1 MVRIGGLASGM
12 DIDSLVADLM
22 KAERMPLDKLKQN
35 KQTLEWQRDD
45 FREMNS
51 LLFSFRNA
59 TFDMKLTSNYRA
71 RATNSSNSEKVTA
84 TATSSASQSSYSI
97 KEVTQLATA
106 ATKVNGGPIS
116 KNSTD
121 KIDPAKGLYE
131 MKDKFDANSGFT
143 WKTGTVKSETLSA
156 SADGTV
162 FNFDIDGATLKNLST
177 DSVVKVDGKALEVVT
192 TAPGAGQVQI
202 GTDGTLTFNE
212 AIKKGSTIKVDYV
225 IESTDNYMS
234 FEMETHTSKGHIIEN
249 FLIQGTESLNT
260 VFNKINSS
268 ELGVTALYDSFSDK
282 ITLTRKETGD
292 FNTSGNEIITSAGF
306 LDDVLKFGAGSP
318 AETGGKNAK
327 FTINGLET
335 ERKSNTFEM
344 SGVTFTLKDTFTTSD
359 PAVSI
364 NVTNDTT
371 AVFDNIKKYVTL
383 YNETIAKIQA
393 KTDETRYRDYQ
404 PLSDEERESLTDKQ
418 QEQWDEKAQSGLLRK
433 DSILTGA
440 LSQMRSDFYSTL
452 SASTG
457 SQFTHLSSIGITTT
471 SNYREGGKLLID
483 EAKLKKAIEENPEDV
498 EKLFTSSGA
507 TSGEKG
513 IITNL
518 YDNLKTT
525 MDKLNA
531 KAGTSSSTS
540 QQFTIGRNLSSIDNQ
555 INRFEDRLTQV
566 EDRYWA
572 QFTAMEKAIQRSND
586 QMSYLMQQFG

>member
-22 KAERMPLDKLKQN
+22 KAERMPLDKLKQS

-45 FREMNS
+45 YREMNS

-97 KEVTQLATA
+97 SKVDQLATA
-106 ATKVNGGPIS
+106 ATKVNAGGIS
-116 KNSTD
+116 KVATD
-121 KIDPAKGLYE
+121 KIDPSKSLYE
-131 MKDKFDANSGFT
+131 MKDKFGAGDQFT
-143 WKTGTVKSETLSA
+143 WKTGTVKSQTISVPSDGSSFKL
-156 SADGTV
+156 DGTSLV
-162 FNFDIDGATLKNLST
+162 NLDT
-177 DSVVKVDGKALEVVT
+177 DAVIKVDGKALEVVT
-192 TAPGAGQVQI
+192 DLANLGAGKVHVN
-202 GTDGTLTFNE
+202 TDGTLTFGDS
-212 AIKKGSTIKVDYV
+212 IKKGSTIKADYV
-225 IESTDNYMS
+225 IDSAENYMS
-234 FEMETHTSKGHIIEN
+234 FNMGTHTSKGQVNET
-249 FLIQGTESLNT
+249 FLVQGTESLNS
-260 VFNKINSS
+260 VFSKINSS
-268 ELGVTALYDSFSDK
+268 ELGVTAFYDSFTDQV
-282 ITLTRKETGD
+282 TLTRKETG
-292 FNTSGNEIITSAGF
+292 NYNAAGEEIVTSNGF
-306 LDDVLKFGAGSP
+306 LNGVLKFSGIT
-318 AETGGKNAK
+318 ETGGNNAK
-327 FTINGLET
+327 FTINGLDT
-335 ERKSNTFEM
+335 ERTSNTFEM
-344 SGVTFTLKDTFTTSD
+344 SGVTFTLKDTFTAAD

-364 NVTNDTT
+364 NVTNDTA
-371 AVFDNIKKYVTL
+371 AVFDNIKKYITL

-555 INRFEDRLTQV
+555 IIRFEDRLTQV

>member
-45 FREMNS
+45 YREMNS

-71 RATNSSNSEKVTA
+71 RATNSSNSDKVTA

-97 KEVTQLATA
+97 SKVDQLATA
-106 ATKVNGGPIS
+106 ATKVNASGIS
-116 KNSTD
+116 KVTTD
-121 KIDPAKGLYE
+121 KIDPSKSLYE
-131 MKDKFDANSGFT
+131 MKDKFGAGDQFT
-143 WKTGTVKSETLSA
+143 WKTGTVKSQTISVPSDGSSFKL
-156 SADGTV
+156 DGTSLV
-162 FNFDIDGATLKNLST
+162 NLDT
-177 DSVVKVDGKALEVVT
+177 DAVIKVDGKALEVVT
-192 TAPGAGQVQI
+192 DLANLGAGKVHVN
-202 GTDGTLTFNE
+202 TDGTLTFGDS
-212 AIKKGSTIKVDYV
+212 IKKGSTIKADYV
-225 IESTDNYMS
+225 IDSAENYMS
-234 FEMETHTSKGHIIEN
+234 FNMGTHTSKGQVNES
-249 FLIQGTESLNT
+249 FLVQGTESLNS
-260 VFNKINSS
+260 VFSKINSS
-268 ELGVTALYDSFSDK
+268 ELGVTAFYDSFTDQV
-282 ITLTRKETGD
+282 TLTRKETGN
-292 FNTSGNEIITSAGF
+292 FNAAGEEIVTSNGF
-306 LDDVLKFGAGSP
+306 LNGVLKFSGVT
-318 AETGGKNAK
+318 ETGGNNAK
-327 FTINGLET
+327 FTINGLDT
-335 ERKSNTFEM
+335 ERTSNTFEM
-344 SGVTFTLKDTFTTSD
+344 SGVTFTLKDSFTAAD

-452 SASTG
+452 SASTD

-555 INRFEDRLTQV
+555 IIRFEDRLTQV

>member
-35 KQTLEWQRDD
+35 KQTLEWQRDGY
-45 FREMNS
+45 REMNS
-51 LLFSFRNA
+51 LLFAFRNA
-59 TFDMKLTSNYRA
+59 TFDMKLSSNYRA
-71 RATNSSNSEKVTA
+71 RSTNSSNSEKVTA
-84 TATSSASQSSYSI
+84 TATSSASTSSYSI
-97 KEVTQLATA
+97 SKVDQLASA
-106 ATKVNGGPIS
+106 ATKVNAGAIS
-116 KNSTD
+116 ASGSKV
-121 KIDPAKGLYE
+121 DPSKSLYE
-131 MKDKFDANSGFT
+131 IKDSFANQNFN
-143 WKTGTVKSETLSA
+143 WQTGTVKNQTITA
-156 SADGTV
+156 AADGSSLKLTLESGEV
-162 FNFDIDGATLKNLST
+162 LKNFDKDA
-177 DSVVKVDGKALEVVT
+177 VVKVDGKSFTLVTGTPQAGEVQLDSN
-192 TAPGAGQVQI
+192 GN
-202 GTDGTLTFNE
+202 LTFLE
-212 AIKKGSTIKVDYV
+212 TVKKGSTVKVDYV
-225 IESTDNYMS
+225 IDSTDNYMS
-234 FEMETHTSKGHIIEN
+234 FDMQTHTSKGQIKEN

-268 ELGVTALYDSFSDK
+268 QLGVTALYDSFSDK

-292 FNTSGNEIITSAGF
+292 FNTAGNEIITSAGF
-306 LDDVLKFGAGSP
+306 LNNVLRFGSGT
-318 AETGGKNAK
+318 ETGGQNAK
-327 FTINGLET
+327 FTVNGLST
-335 ERKSNTFEM
+335 ERTSNTFEM
-344 SGVTFTLKDTFTTSD
+344 SGVTFTLKDTFTAAD

-364 NVTNDTT
+364 NVTNDTN
-371 AVFDNIKKYVTL
+371 AVFDNIKKFVTL
-383 YNETIAKIQA
+383 YNETIAKIQG

-452 SASTG
+452 SAASG
-457 SQFTHLSSIGITTT
+457 SSFTHLSNIGISTT
-471 SNYREGGKLLID
+471 SNYREGGKLIID
-483 EAKLKKAIEENPEDV
+483 EAKLKKAIEENPEGV
-498 EKLFTSSGA
+498 EKLFTSNGP

-586 QMSYLMQQFG
+586 QMNYLMQQFG

>member
-45 FREMNS
+45 YREMNS

-71 RATNSSNSEKVTA
+71 RATNSSNSDKVTA

-97 KEVTQLATA
+97 SKVDQLATA
-106 ATKVNGGPIS
+106 ATKVNGGGIS
-116 KNSTD
+116 KVASD
-121 KIDPAKGLYE
+121 KIDPSKSLYE
-131 MKDKFDANSGFT
+131 MKDKFGAGDQFT
-143 WKTGTVKSETLSA
+143 WKTGTVKSQTISVPSDGSSFKL
-156 SADGTV
+156 DGTSLV
-162 FNFDIDGATLKNLST
+162 NLDT
-177 DSVVKVDGKALEVVT
+177 DAVIKVDGKALEVVT
-192 TAPGAGQVQI
+192 DLANLGAGKVHVN
-202 GTDGTLTFNE
+202 TDGTLTFGDS
-212 AIKKGSTIKVDYV
+212 IKKGSTIKADYV
-225 IESTDNYMS
+225 IDSAENYMS
-234 FEMETHTSKGHIIEN
+234 FNMGTHTSKGQVNET
-249 FLIQGTESLNT
+249 FLVQGTESLNS
-260 VFNKINSS
+260 VFSKINSS
-268 ELGVTALYDSFSDK
+268 ELGVTAFYDSFTDQV
-282 ITLTRKETGD
+282 TLTRKETGN
-292 FNTSGNEIITSAGF
+292 FNAAGEEIVTSNGF
-306 LDDVLKFGAGSP
+306 LNGVLKFSGIT
-318 AETGGKNAK
+318 ETGGNNAK
-327 FTINGLET
+327 FTINGLDT
-335 ERKSNTFEM
+335 ERTSNTFEM
-344 SGVTFTLKDTFTTSD
+344 SGVTFTLKDTFTAAS

-364 NVTNDTT
+364 NVTNDTA
-371 AVFDNIKKYVTL
+371 AVFDNIKKYITL

-555 INRFEDRLTQV
+555 IIRFEDRLTQV

>member
-22 KAERMPLDKLKQN
+22 KAERMPLDKLKQS

-45 FREMNS
+45 YREMNS

-97 KEVTQLATA
+97 SKVDQLATA
-106 ATKVNGGPIS
+106 TTKVNGGPIS
-116 KNSTD
+116 KDSTD
-121 KIDPAKGLYE
+121 KIDPTKGLYE

-162 FNFDIDGATLKNLST
+162 FNLDIDGATLKNLST
-177 DSVVKVDGKALEVVT
+177 DSVVKVDGKALKVVT
-192 TAPGAGQVQI
+192 TAPGAGEVQI

-225 IESTDNYMS
+225 IESTDNYMA
-234 FEMETHTSKGHIIEN
+234 FDMQTYTSKGQIKEN
-249 FLIQGTESLNT
+249 FLIQGTESLNS

-292 FNTSGNEIITSAGF
+292 FNTSGREIITSAGF
-306 LDDVLKFGAGSP
+306 LDDVLKFGTGSP
-318 AETGGKNAK
+318 AETGGENAK
-327 FTINGLET
+327 FTINGLDT

-344 SGVTFTLKDTFTTSD
+344 SGVTFTLKDTFTAAD

-371 AVFDNIKKYVTL
+371 AVFDNIKKFVTL

-555 INRFEDRLTQV
+555 IIRFEDRLTQV

>member
-260 VFNKINSS
+260 VFNKIN
-268 ELGVTALYDSFSDK
+268 
-282 ITLTRKETGD
+282 
-292 FNTSGNEIITSAGF
+292 
-306 LDDVLKFGAGSP
+306 
-318 AETGGKNAK
+318 
-327 FTINGLET
+327 
-335 ERKSNTFEM
+335 
-344 SGVTFTLKDTFTTSD
+344 
-359 PAVSI
+359 
-364 NVTNDTT
+364 
-371 AVFDNIKKYVTL
+371 
-383 YNETIAKIQA
+383 
-393 KTDETRYRDYQ
+393 
-404 PLSDEERESLTDKQ
+404 
-418 QEQWDEKAQSGLLRK
+418 
-433 DSILTGA
+433 
-440 LSQMRSDFYSTL
+440 
-452 SASTG
+452 
-457 SQFTHLSSIGITTT
+457 
-471 SNYREGGKLLID
+471 
-483 EAKLKKAIEENPEDV
+483 
-498 EKLFTSSGA
+498 
-507 TSGEKG
+507 
-513 IITNL
+513 
-518 YDNLKTT
+518 
-525 MDKLNA
+525 
-531 KAGTSSSTS
+531 
-540 QQFTIGRNLSSIDNQ
+540 
-555 INRFEDRLTQV
+555 
-566 EDRYWA
+566 
-572 QFTAMEKAIQRSND
+572 
-586 QMSYLMQQFG
+586 

>member
-45 FREMNS
+45 YREMNS

-71 RATNSSNSEKVTA
+71 RATNSSNSDKVTA

-97 KEVTQLATA
+97 SKVDQLATA
-106 ATKVNGGPIS
+106 ATKVNASGIS
-116 KNSTD
+116 KVTTD
-121 KIDPAKGLYE
+121 KIDPSKSLYE
-131 MKDKFDANSGFT
+131 MKDKFGAGDQFT
-143 WKTGTVKSETLSA
+143 WKTGTVKSQTISVPSDGSSFKL
-156 SADGTV
+156 DGTSLV
-162 FNFDIDGATLKNLST
+162 NLDT
-177 DSVVKVDGKALEVVT
+177 DAVIKVDGKALEVVT
-192 TAPGAGQVQI
+192 DLANLGAGKVHVN
-202 GTDGTLTFNE
+202 TDGTLTFGDS
-212 AIKKGSTIKVDYV
+212 IKKGSTIKADYV
-225 IESTDNYMS
+225 IDSAENYMS
-234 FEMETHTSKGHIIEN
+234 FNMGTHTSKGQVNES
-249 FLIQGTESLNT
+249 FLVQGTESLNS
-260 VFNKINSS
+260 VFSKINSS
-268 ELGVTALYDSFSDK
+268 ELGVTAFYDSFTDQV
-282 ITLTRKETGD
+282 TLTRKETGNYNAAGD
-292 FNTSGNEIITSAGF
+292 EIVTSNGF
-306 LDDVLKFGAGSP
+306 LNGVLKFSGIT
-318 AETGGKNAK
+318 ETGGNNAK

-335 ERKSNTFEM
+335 ERTSNTFEM
-344 SGVTFTLKDTFTTSD
+344 SGVTFTLKDTFTAAD

-555 INRFEDRLTQV
+555 IIRFEDRLTQV

>member
-22 KAERMPLDKLKQN
+22 KAERMPLDKLKQS
-35 KQTLEWQRDD
+35 KQTLEWQREDY
-45 FREMNS
+45 REMNS

-59 TFDMKLTSNYRA
+59 TFDMKLTRNYRA
-71 RATNSSNSEKVTA
+71 RATNSSNSDKVTA

-97 KEVTQLATA
+97 SKVDQLATA
-106 ATKVNGGPIS
+106 ATKVNASGIS
-116 KNSTD
+116 KVTTD
-121 KIDPAKGLYE
+121 KIDPSKSLYE
-131 MKDKFDANSGFT
+131 MKDKFGAGDQFT
-143 WKTGTVKSETLSA
+143 WKTGTVKSQTISVPSDGSSFKL
-156 SADGTV
+156 DGTSLV
-162 FNFDIDGATLKNLST
+162 NLDT
-177 DSVVKVDGKALEVVT
+177 DAVIKVDGKALEVVT
-192 TAPGAGQVQI
+192 DLANLGAGKVHVN
-202 GTDGTLTFNE
+202 TDGTLTFRE
-212 AIKKGSTIKVDYV
+212 SIKKGSTIKADYV
-225 IESTDNYMS
+225 IDSAENYMS
-234 FEMETHTSKGHIIEN
+234 FNMGTHTSKGQVNET
-249 FLIQGTESLNT
+249 FLVQGTESLNS
-260 VFNKINSS
+260 VFSKINSS
-268 ELGVTALYDSFSDK
+268 ELGVTAFYDTFTDQV
-282 ITLTRKETGD
+282 TLTRKETG
-292 FNTSGNEIITSAGF
+292 NYNAAGEEIVTSNGF
-306 LDDVLKFGAGSP
+306 LNGVLKFSGVT
-318 AETGGKNAK
+318 ETGGNNAK
-327 FTINGLET
+327 FTINGLDT
-335 ERKSNTFEM
+335 ERTSNTFEM
-344 SGVTFTLKDTFTTSD
+344 SGVTFTLKDTFTTGD

-371 AVFDNIKKYVTL
+371 AVFDNIKKFVTL

-393 KTDETRYRDYQ
+393 KTDETRNREYQ

-471 SNYREGGKLLID
+471 SNYREGGKLIID

-555 INRFEDRLTQV
+555 IIRFEDRLTQV

>member
-45 FREMNS
+45 YREMNS

-71 RATNSSNSEKVTA
+71 RATNSSNSDKVTA

-97 KEVTQLATA
+97 SKVDQLATA
-106 ATKVNGGPIS
+106 ATKVNASGIS
-116 KNSTD
+116 KVTTD
-121 KIDPAKGLYE
+121 KIDPSKSVYE
-131 MKDKFDANSGFT
+131 MKDKFGAGDQFT
-143 WKTGTVKSETLSA
+143 WKTGTVKSQTISVPSDGSSFKL
-156 SADGTV
+156 DGTSLV
-162 FNFDIDGATLKNLST
+162 NLDT
-177 DSVVKVDGKALEVVT
+177 DAVIKVDGKALEVVT
-192 TAPGAGQVQI
+192 DLANLGAGKVHVNP
-202 GTDGTLTFNE
+202 DGTLTFGE
-212 AIKKGSTIKVDYV
+212 SIKKGSTIKADYV
-225 IESTDNYMS
+225 IDSAENYMS
-234 FEMETHTSKGHIIEN
+234 FNMGTHTSKGQVNET
-249 FLIQGTESLNT
+249 FLVQGTESLNS
-260 VFNKINSS
+260 VFSKINSS
-268 ELGVTALYDSFSDK
+268 ELGVTAFYDSFTDQV
-282 ITLTRKETGD
+282 TLTRKETGN
-292 FNTSGNEIITSAGF
+292 FNAAGEEIVTSNGF
-306 LDDVLKFGAGSP
+306 LNGVLKFSGVT
-318 AETGGKNAK
+318 ETGGNNAK
-327 FTINGLET
+327 FTINGLDT
-335 ERKSNTFEM
+335 ERTFNTFEM
-344 SGVTFTLKDTFTTSD
+344 SGVTFTLKDTFTAAD

-471 SNYREGGKLLID
+471 SNYREGGKLIID

-555 INRFEDRLTQV
+555 IIRFEDRLTQV